1 MTHIDWAATQDS
13 INKRP
18 AVEINN
24 YALSTMSK
32 FELCY
37 VQPRDTNYNFAL
49 STYVTKKS
57 DLDM

>member
-49 STYVTKKS
+49 STYVTKKI
-57 DLDM
+57 